1 MGKRTGGEHMRQ
13 RWIGLAVLV
22 GLALLVSPVA
32 PTWGQ
37 NRGNAMTV
45 TFKDDIS
52 TLDPAIGYDWQNW
65 SIIKSIFDGLMDYEP
80 GTTTLVPHLAESF
93 TVSPDGKT
101 YTFKLR
107 RGAEVHNGRE
117 GPATDVRESLERPLQ
132 PKNQRPGAGVF
143 RDTPG

>member
-1 MGKRTGGEHMRQ
+1 MRQ
-13 RWIGLAVLV
+13 RWIGLAALV
-22 GLALLVSPVA
+22 GLALLASLVA

-37 NRGNAMTV
+37 NRGDSMIV

-80 GTTTLVPHLAESF
+80 GTTKLVPHLAESF
-93 TVSPDGKT
+93 TVSGDGKS

-107 RGAEVHNGRE
+107 RGGEFHNGRGGTAAGAE
-117 GPATDVRESLERPLQ
+117 DLLERHLNPQ
-132 PKNQRPGAGVF
+132 
-143 RDTPG
+143 TPPPR